1 MDPRLAALLS
11 VGLVSLIPFFVVVFL
26 PRSALRLQRGVPYV
40 VAFAAG
46 ALLGG
51 AFIHLIPE
59 AFATG
64 PRAHVPLLM
73 LVGFFGFF
81 VLEVFLEV
89 RSPHVPGAMR
99 PVAVLNLVGDG
110 IHNCVDGMVIAASY
124 LTEPSLGI
132 ATTLAVI
139 LHEVPQELGD
149 YGVLVF
155 GGLSVGRALRFNL
168 LSASIAAMGAVAVLL
183 VGAWTVRLTT
193 ALLPVAA
200 GNFIYIAAADLIPEL
215 RRERDRSVLARRLI
229 VVVSGVLVMWLPL
242 VLPAR

>member
-1 MDPRLAALLS
+1 MDPRLASLLS
-11 VGLVSLIPFFVVVFL
+11 VGLVSLIPIFVVMFL
-26 PRSALRLQRGVPYV
+26 PRSELRLQRGVAYV

-64 PRAHVPLLM
+64 PRAHVSLLI
-73 LVGFFGFF
+73 LVGFLGSF

-89 RSPHVPGAMR
+89 RSPHVSSAMR

-124 LTEPSLGI
+124 LTDPSLGI

-155 GGLSVGRALRFNL
+155 GGLSVRRALRFNL
-168 LSASIAAMGAVAVLL
+168 LSASIAAVGAGAVLL
-183 VGAWTVRLTT
+183 IGAWTVRLTA

-215 RRERDRSVLARRLI
+215 RRERDRGALARRLI
-229 VVVSGVLVMWLPL
+229 ATVSGVLVMWLPFL
-242 VLPAR
+242 LSAG